1 MGEIVLDLLCHADFS
16 GRIRPSRED
25 IGFPAF
31 SAEIAKLR
39 AQNPAGTLLLDAGD
53 AFSTNYWPGLPLV
66 GAMIRSKTD
75 VMTLGNHEFDRGP
88 AFLDSCISACPFPIL
103 CANVRRKADGAPV
116 PGTKP
121 WVLLERC
128 GIRIGVLGLT
138 TEYTPYM
145 VEKSAFA
152 PFEMTSAA
160 EAAARHIPAMRAA
173 GADNFPVQLIV
184 NNASCEE
191 TKEEL
196 ASYARRATIEI
207 LASLDYCKE
216 LEYSSLAGKTV
227 FDTAPDSACAAHLR
241 AVADDLLLSTI
252 PTSLTPFPRRELV
265 TWLRCWQRR
274 ELARR
279 LALADT
285 EACDG

>member
-1 MGEIVLDLLCHADFS
+1 MGKIVLDLLCHADFS

-88 AFLDSCISACPFPIL
+88 AFLDSCISACPFPVL

-152 PFEMTSAA
+152 PFEMTPAA

-173 GADNFPVQLIV
+173 GADVVVVLTHMPFYQAADGTLTGELPELID
-184 NNASCEE
+184 ASPAADAGSAD
-191 TKEEL
+191 TSP
-196 ASYARRATIEI
+196 ATARRSGTGPASSRPG
-207 LASLDYCKE
+207 LAEPALRM
-216 LEYSSLAGKTV
+216 
-227 FDTAPDSACAAHLR
+227 SA
-241 AVADDLLLSTI
+241 
-252 PTSLTPFPRRELV
+252 
-265 TWLRCWQRR
+265 
-274 ELARR
+274 
-279 LALADT
+279 
-285 EACDG
+285 

>member
-1 MGEIVLDLLCHADFS
+1 MREIVLDLLCHADFS

-31 SAEIAKLR
+31 SAEIARLR

-53 AFSTNYWPGLPLV
+53 AFSTNYWSGLPLV

-88 AFLDSCISACPFPIL
+88 AFLDSCISACPFPVL

-173 GADNFPVQLIV
+173 GA
-184 NNASCEE
+184 ERR
-191 TKEEL
+191 
-196 ASYARRATIEI
+196 RRA
-207 LASLDYCKE
+207 D
-216 LEYSSLAGKTV
+216 
-227 FDTAPDSACAAHLR
+227 AH
-241 AVADDLLLSTI
+241 AVLSGGG
-252 PTSLTPFPRRELV
+252 RH
-265 TWLRCWQRR
+265 
-274 ELARR
+274 AH
-279 LALADT
+279 
-285 EACDG
+285 G

>member
-1 MGEIVLDLLCHADFS
+1 MSAMGKIVLDLLCHADFS

-31 SAEIAKLR
+31 SAGVARLR
-39 AQNPAGTLLLDAGD
+39 AQNPEGTLLLDAGD

-88 AFLDSCISACPFPIL
+88 AFLDSCISACPFPVL

-152 PFEMTSAA
+152 AA
-160 EAAARHIPAMRAA
+160 
-173 GADNFPVQLIV
+173 
-184 NNASCEE
+184 
-191 TKEEL
+191 
-196 ASYARRATIEI
+196 
-207 LASLDYCKE
+207 
-216 LEYSSLAGKTV
+216 
-227 FDTAPDSACAAHLR
+227 
-241 AVADDLLLSTI
+241 
-252 PTSLTPFPRRELV
+252 
-265 TWLRCWQRR
+265 
-274 ELARR
+274 
-279 LALADT
+279 
-285 EACDG
+285 

>member
-1 MGEIVLDLLCHADFS
+1 
-16 GRIRPSRED
+16 
-25 IGFPAF
+25 
-31 SAEIAKLR
+31 
-39 AQNPAGTLLLDAGD
+39 
-53 AFSTNYWPGLPLV
+53 
-66 GAMIRSKTD
+66 MIRSKTD

-160 EAAARHIPAMRAA
+160 EAAARHIPAMRTA
-173 GADNFPVQLIV
+173 GRGRR
-184 NNASCEE
+184 
-191 TKEEL
+191 
-196 ASYARRATIEI
+196 RRADAHAV
-207 LASLDYCKE
+207 LS
-216 LEYSSLAGKTV
+216 GGG
-227 FDTAPDSACAAHLR
+227 TARSRVSCR
-241 AVADDLLLSTI
+241 S
-252 PTSLTPFPRRELV
+252 
-265 TWLRCWQRR
+265 
-274 ELARR
+274 
-279 LALADT
+279 
-285 EACDG
+285 